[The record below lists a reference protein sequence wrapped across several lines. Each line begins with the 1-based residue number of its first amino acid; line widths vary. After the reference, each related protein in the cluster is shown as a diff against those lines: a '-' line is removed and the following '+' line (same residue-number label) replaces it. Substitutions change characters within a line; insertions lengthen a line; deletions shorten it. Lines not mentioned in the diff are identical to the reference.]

1 MQSGIIS
8 SNKSE
13 KFNSF
18 ISSWGDINISTKNS
32 KACIKT
38 IKATTIDNEILIVI
52 DAYLMRSINLGALL
66 VKQFWMGE

>member
-52 DAYLMRSINLGALL
+52 DAIDE
-66 VKQFWMGE
+66 VD

>member
-1 MQSGIIS
+1 MHKWNHHRQYTRARS
-8 SNKSE
+8 ST
-13 KFNSF
+13 SF

-52 DAYLMRSINLGALL
+52 DAIDE
-66 VKQFWMGE
+66 VD

>member
-1 MQSGIIS
+1 LRNLARELMQSGIIS

-52 DAYLMRSINLGALL
+52 DAIDE
-66 VKQFWMGE
+66 VD

>member
-52 DAYLMRSINLGALL
+52 DSLLMRSINSCPCE
-66 VKQFWMGE
+66 QF